1 MYRLVISP
9 SADADLFSILKY
21 IAYEL
26 ENQQAATDLADRV
39 ERCYADL
46 EEMPSAHSLCA
57 DPLLRF
63 KGYRKYP
70 VGNYLVIY
78 RVIEEEKEVRIVHI
92 FHATQNYLEIQK
104 CEI

>member
-1 MYRLVISP
+1 MYKVVISP
-9 SADADLFSILKY
+9 SADADLFGILKY

-26 ENQQAATDLADRV
+26 ENQQAATDFADGV

-57 DPLLRF
+57 DSLLRF

-70 VGNYLVIY
+70 VANYLIIY
-78 RVIEEEKEVRIVHI
+78 RVDEEAKEVRIVHI
-92 FHATQNYLEIQK
+92 FHETQNYLGIQK
-104 CEI
+104 SEI